1 MSSYDPYAS
10 IRLGDD
16 DDDEEED
23 SYGFN
28 LDDEIERSDNENEIQ
43 RSGGDEDEWGVDIPD
58 FEEEEEEEEE
68 ENIVR
73 AKVRKSYS
81 PKKNLT
87 GPTSKSL
94 RRSKSPPV
102 KERKKDPEKRRSDL
116 LGSVDHHHPL
126 HSSHRGKH
134 CSRDRD
140 RFSQRWVIHT
150 RTD

>member
-16 DDDEEED
+16 DNDDDDGED
-23 SYGFN
+23 SYGFD
-28 LDDEIERSDNENEIQ
+28 LDDEIERSDENEIQ

-58 FEEEEEEEEE
+58 FEEEEEEEEEE

-94 RRSKSPPV
+94 RRSKSPTTHFT
-102 KERKKDPEKRRSDL
+102 L
-116 LGSVDHHHPL
+116 LTVGNIVRETETD
-126 HSSHRGKH
+126 SHRDG
-134 CSRDRD
+134 
-140 RFSQRWVIHT
+140 
-150 RTD
+150 